1 MSASAGRVLLI
12 PKGTYD
18 SSTTYAP
25 MDIVKY
31 GVSSY
36 VCKLESTGNVPT
48 NTTYWQILAE
58 GIANVSPEA
67 IGIGYGVS
75 SDSGSARTATLA
87 DYNLTPNGIVAVS
100 FGADVPA
107 NATLN
112 INSQGAKPIY
122 YRGSALVAN
131 VIRGG
136 DTVTFAYDGT
146 HYDILCI
153 DGGAGHEIE
162 NSAGTKLSQRDVLQ
176 FNNGLE
182 ATDDSTNQ
190 KTKVGLKT
198 DYISLADWNAMS
210 SAEQEEYKASHY
222 RFGIELPDTEGV
234 INAEYMKLLW
244 ENPNTTQAF
253 AEQAVTLSSA
263 DCDFVL
269 WIYHFNTG
277 IAYEGS
283 AIAKKGENAIM
294 SFGDSGHTYFRAI
307 TATSNTVYT
316 INNATNNGTT
326 DNTYIIPIA
335 AYGIKGSFQFK
346 VNAIASEL
354 STRADHCFLDDEVTP
369 ITDYINN
376 YSTTEHVIGKW
387 IDGST
392 LYEKTVDFGAL
403 PNATTKSVAHGISNI
418 NKIVSIS
425 AVATRS
431 SDGTAIAI
439 PNAYPSTNYITEG
452 AYIDIQNTNIR
463 ITTGANKTAFDNTY
477 VTLRYTKTA

>member
-18 SSTTYAP
+18 GTTTYYP

-36 VCKLESTGNVPT
+36 VCKVESTGNLPT

-75 SDSGSARTATLA
+75 SDSGAARTATLTN
-87 DYNLTPNGIVAVS
+87 YNLTPNGIVAVT

-122 YRGSALVAN
+122 YRGSAIVAN
-131 VIRGG
+131 VVRGG

-176 FNNGLE
+176 FGNGLE
-182 ATDDSTNQ
+182 ATDDNLNE
-190 KTKVGLKT
+190 KTKVGMTLPT
-198 DYISLADWNAMS
+198 ISLEDWNAMTTQ
-210 SAEQEEYKASHY
+210 EQETYKAEHY

-234 INAEYMKLLW
+234 INAEYMTLLW

-253 AEQAVTLSSA
+253 ASQTITLNSA
-263 DCDFVL
+263 DYDFL
-269 WIYHFNTG
+269 LTIYSISTAYGTAQMADTIVKKGDNLVMTALSATTSANVQVALRTG
-277 IAYEGS
+277 LYVSDTSYTMTDGYFQTQGS
-283 AIAKKGENAIM
+283 AR
-294 SFGDSGHTYFRAI
+294 T
-307 TATSNTVYT
+307 
-316 INNATNNGTT
+316 TNN
-326 DNTYIIPIA
+326 NYCVPISI
-335 AYGIKGSFQFK
+335 YGLKKNVQFK
-346 VNAIASEL
+346 VNAIATDL
-354 STRADHCFLDDEVTP
+354 STRADHCFLDDETTTVEEKIEELDARVHYFSQNVSNIAVNQTWGSMYYGTS
-369 ITDYINN
+369 IVDYT
-376 YSTTEHVIGKW
+376 SLGFTTIPEILSAEFIPSSGNTAG
-387 IDGST
+387 IMLGQPS
-392 LYEKTVDFGAL
+392 
-403 PNATTKSVAHGISNI
+403 ATTLGITFTRATSAT
-418 NKIVSIS
+418 VSGKVVI
-425 AVATRS
+425 AYRATS
-431 SDGTAIAI
+431 
-439 PNAYPSTNYITEG
+439 
-452 AYIDIQNTNIR
+452 
-463 ITTGANKTAFDNTY
+463 
-477 VTLRYTKTA
+477 